1 MNRLE
6 NKSYTLSAP
15 LWKHSEYS
23 QSKEDKFSECGVLRE
38 TIDKLEEKVMTESL
52 STDEE
57 MSTLEGEG
65 LHFDV
70 YLYGRH
76 IRMDLSGVLEL

>member
-1 MNRLE
+1 M
-6 NKSYTLSAP
+6 
-15 LWKHSEYS
+15 
-23 QSKEDKFSECGVLRE
+23 LRE